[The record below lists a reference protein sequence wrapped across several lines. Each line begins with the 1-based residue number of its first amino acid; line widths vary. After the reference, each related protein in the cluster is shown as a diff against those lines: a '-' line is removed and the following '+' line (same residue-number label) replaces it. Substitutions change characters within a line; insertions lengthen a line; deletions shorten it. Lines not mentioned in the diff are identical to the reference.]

1 MRWPLPVMAAG
12 TMTVALVLQMTR
24 PVPEPTL
31 AITVPE
37 VVTAPGV
44 PPALPWPAQGEAAV
58 SVPEAGFLRPSAPEV
73 PVPVASLT
81 KMMTAYLVLRDHP
94 LDATAPGPTVTMT
107 AADQQDAAN
116 DARANATSIPV
127 VAGATFTE
135 RQLLDALLVHSAN
148 DVADAL
154 ARWDAGSAPNFVA
167 KMNATARA
175 LGMNATRYVD
185 PSGIDAADVS
195 TAADQLR
202 LADMAMSIPTF
213 ATVVAQPAVTIPG
226 AGLLSNYVPAVGTDG
241 VVGVKSGF
249 TQAAMGCVVLAAQR
263 QVAGRQVLVLAAVT
277 GQQGFD
283 AIRAADKAAIAL
295 ADAVASGLSVQTLV
309 PAATKVGS
317 VTVPWYRHKAAV
329 TTSGAVQAVVWP
341 GTRWSTSLQPR
352 RVNGRVRAGDQ
363 VATLTVSDGTRR
375 FSVHL
380 LTTTGLPGPSLH
392 WQLEH

>member
-1 MRWPLPVMAAG
+1 MAVGTMAA
-12 TMTVALVLQMTR
+12 ALVLQLTR

-31 AITVPE
+31 ALTVPE

-44 PPALPWPAQGEAAV
+44 APGLPWPALGESAV
-58 SVPEAGFLRPSAPEV
+58 SVPDAGFLRPSAQEA

-81 KMMTAYLVLRDHP
+81 KMMTAYLILRDHP
-94 LDATAPGPTVTMT
+94 LEPGASGPTVTMT
-107 AADQQDAAN
+107 AADQLDAAA

-127 VAGATFTE
+127 VAGATFSE

-154 ARWDAGSAPNFVA
+154 ARWDAGSAAAFVA
-167 KMNATARA
+167 KMNDTARS
-175 LGMNATRYVD
+175 LGMSGTHYVD

-195 TAADQLR
+195 TAADELR
-202 LADMAMSIPTF
+202 LADQAMSIPTF
-213 ATVVAQPAVTIPG
+213 AAVVAQPAVTIPG

-249 TQAAMGCVVLAAQR
+249 TQAAMGCVVIAAER

-283 AIRAADKAAIAL
+283 AIRAADKSAIAL

-309 PAATKVGS
+309 PQATTVGN
-317 VTVPWYRHKAAV
+317 VTVPWYPHKAAV
-329 TTSGAVQAVVWP
+329 TTSKSVQAVVWP
-341 GTRWSTSLQPR
+341 GTRWSTSLRPR
-352 RVNGRVRAGDQ
+352 PVDGRVRAGDQ
-363 VATLTVSDGTRR
+363 VATLTVSDGIRSFT
-375 FSVHL
+375 VPL
-380 LTTTGLPGPSLH
+380 LTTSGLPGPSLH
-392 WQLEH
+392 WRLEH